1 MTRKQARE
9 AYKEIQLSKQ
19 EKEVLL
25 NRILSASG
33 RTAPGGK
40 DSIMRKRKYRPAIL
54 AAIVALMVLLM
65 GCAWVVM
72 RFDDLVIGEK
82 EFERTHVDEGT
93 GELITEP
100 VEVRHILSLQGI
112 AGSPNYQAVKEWLEF
127 KETYDPDLS
136 LLDEDGFQAGPEY
149 DAYSAYTQE
158 MVDKIDE
165 ICGKYGLQ
173 PAGQIVYVDPWQT
186 DVMMDVLGI
195 PTFLKGEVQDVYY
208 SGGYFYSCGNFKMEG
223 NFTLASQEA
232 AWKDEVHF
240 SYRYTNK
247 GYLDTVFLALN
258 PDTVTQWNYTCADGT
273 EILIVLGEDQGYL
286 FCDREDAFLTVSF
299 YSEDIMSEDGPYM
312 TQRDMELVAEAI
324 DFSVKPGSFE
334 MKEAVM
340 ALADA
345 TAAYN
350 ETKPPRE
357 PWGYDSMVEWMIP
370 WRIETFEDPPQLYY
384 AMLDFD
390 EDGVVDMLMGY
401 EEEFTNMWTLDY
413 LGDAKP
419 HDFVVTQ
426 YWDELSAL
434 WLTLE
439 KTRIEDYPLGEN

>member
-1 MTRKQARE
+1 MTRRQARE
-9 AYKEIQLSKQ
+9 AYKEISLSQ
-19 EKEVLL
+19 REKEALL
-25 NRILSASG
+25 ISILSASG
-33 RTAPGGK
+33 IAAPGGK
-40 DSIMRKRKYRPAIL
+40 DRNMRKRNYRPAIL

-82 EFERTHVDEGT
+82 EFERTHVDEGN

-100 VEVRHILSLQGI
+100 VEVRNILSLQGI

-149 DAYSAYTQE
+149 DAYSAYTQD

-186 DVMMDVLGI
+186 EVMMNVLGI

-208 SGGYFYSCGNFKMEG
+208 AGGYFYSCGNFKMEG

-240 SYRYTNK
+240 SYRYTDK

-258 PDTVTQWNYTCADGT
+258 PETVTQWNYTCADGT
-273 EILIVLGEDQGYL
+273 EILIVHGEDQGYL

-413 LGDAKP
+413 QGDAKP
-419 HDFVVTQ
+419 HDLVVTQ

-439 KTRIEDYPLGEN
+439 KTRIEDYPFGES

>member
-1 MTRKQARE
+1 MTRRQARE
-9 AYKEIQLSKQ
+9 AYKEIALSQ
-19 EKEVLL
+19 GEKDALL

-33 RTAPGGK
+33 RISPDGK
-40 DSIMRKRKYRPAIL
+40 DRNMSKRKYRPAII

-136 LLDEDGFQAGPEY
+136 LLDEDGFRAGPEY

-165 ICGKYGLQ
+165 ICSKYDLK
-173 PAGQIVYVDPWQT
+173 PAGQIVYVNPWQT
-186 DVMMDVLGI
+186 DVMLDVLGI
-195 PTFLKGEVQDVYY
+195 PIFLKGEVQDVYY
-208 SGGYFYSCGNFKMEG
+208 AGGYFYSCGNFKMEG
-223 NFTLASQEA
+223 NFTLSSQEA

-240 SYRYTNK
+240 SYRYTDK

-273 EILIVLGEDQGYL
+273 EILIVHGEDQGYM

-299 YSEDIMSEDGPYM
+299 YSEDIMTEDAPYM

-401 EEEFTNMWTLDY
+401 KAEFTNMWTLDY
-413 LGDAKP
+413 QGDAKP
-419 HDFVVTQ
+419 HDLVVTQ

-439 KTRIEDYPLGEN
+439 KTRIEDYPFGES

>member
-208 SGGYFYSCGNFKMEG
+208 AGGYFYSCGNFKMEG
-223 NFTLASQEA
+223 NFFLASQEA

-273 EILIVLGEDQGYL
+273 EILIVHGEDQGYL

-419 HDFVVTQ
+419 HDLVKTQ
-426 YWDELSAL
+426 YWDELSEL